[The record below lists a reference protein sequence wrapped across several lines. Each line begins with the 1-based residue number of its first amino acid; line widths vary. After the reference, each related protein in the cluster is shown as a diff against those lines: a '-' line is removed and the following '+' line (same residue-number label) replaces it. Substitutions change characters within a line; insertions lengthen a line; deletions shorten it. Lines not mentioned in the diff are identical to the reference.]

1 MYTTTFAVDAE
12 QVIERVQSITLVTA
26 QSDELEFHWDSV
38 PGAAAYGVVVFDPS
52 EETIVP
58 IPYTNVTETTI
69 QIDGTAAGPL
79 DLEPGTYAVRI
90 DTFSS
95 DTIAISEWDMTL
107 QVNVGQGKLLEFSIE

>member
-58 IPYTNVTETTI
+58 IPYTNVTETMMVLQPVHSTSSLAHTPFASTHSRATPL
-69 QIDGTAAGPL
+69 QLVSGT
-79 DLEPGTYAVRI
+79 
-90 DTFSS
+90 
-95 DTIAISEWDMTL
+95 
-107 QVNVGQGKLLEFSIE
+107 